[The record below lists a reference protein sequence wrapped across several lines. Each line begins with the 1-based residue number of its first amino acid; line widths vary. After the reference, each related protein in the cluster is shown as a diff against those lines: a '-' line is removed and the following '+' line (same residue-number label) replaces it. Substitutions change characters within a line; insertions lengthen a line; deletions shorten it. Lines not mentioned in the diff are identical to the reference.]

1 LSQSSQ
7 ETNRATATSEVT
19 FNNLPSLK
27 VLIFFLSTTKISIFL
42 FVLYTKFVIL
52 IHADETEIK
61 GEVKFVRIG
70 NENEEWNNSEC
81 CYDGVVFVS

>member
-7 ETNRATATSEVT
+7 ETNRATATSEVN
-19 FNNLPSLK
+19 FNNLSSLK
-27 VLIFFLSTTKISIFL
+27 VLIFYQQQKNHFFL
-42 FVLYTKFVIL
+42 FMLYTKFVIL

>member
-1 LSQSSQ
+1 MVPSYRLESESSQ

-52 IHADETEIK
+52 MIHADETEIK
-61 GEVKFVRIG
+61 VK
-70 NENEEWNNSEC
+70 
-81 CYDGVVFVS
+81 